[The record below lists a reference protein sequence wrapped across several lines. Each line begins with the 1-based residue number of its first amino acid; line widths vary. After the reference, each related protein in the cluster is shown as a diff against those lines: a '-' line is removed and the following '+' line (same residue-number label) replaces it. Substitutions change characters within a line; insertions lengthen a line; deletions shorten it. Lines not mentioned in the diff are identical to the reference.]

1 MPFEGERW
9 AIILYATG
17 TGYEQ
22 TPALARVFL
31 KELGYKL
38 PLATFKEEKETQ
50 EQQKLAKRAVR
61 GEEAGT
67 HIADY
72 KCIYIYTYQF
82 DPLSWAFGIFASVL
96 EVKVTTVRLLCE
108 VPDEPGRHLPP
119 KAKRKADAMKSDNG
133 GCRSKRSVAK
143 TSQASF
149 CRNKKSEFVSA
160 DFVFACCFY
169 RSKEAVLSTVR
180 LYSDHWKTFLFAF
193 ATACARPV
201 DTLLDL
207 PEKLNLRGLSGKY
220 LHCVAWKVLRDAGPL
235 KTSPRSWADLWQ
247 ALYRSGRR
255 LKIRKMMNWTSIHLE
270 SRVLMRSDGAS
281 WLVYPCSFL

>member
-38 PLATFKEEKETQ
+38 PLATFKEEEETL
-50 EQQKLAKRAVR
+50 EQQELAKRAVR

-67 HIADY
+67 RIADY
-72 KCIYIYTYQF
+72 ICRSF
-82 DPLSWAFGIFASVL
+82 ELSIWNICERSGSQSA
-96 EVKVTTVRLLCE
+96 TVRLLCE
-108 VPDEPGRHLPP
+108 VLDEPGRHLPP

-160 DFVFACCFY
+160 DFVFSCCFY
-169 RSKEAVLSTVR
+169 RSKEVVLSTVR
-180 LYSDHWKTFLFAF
+180 LYSDH
-193 ATACARPV
+193 
-201 DTLLDL
+201 
-207 PEKLNLRGLSGKY
+207 
-220 LHCVAWKVLRDAGPL
+220 
-235 KTSPRSWADLWQ
+235 
-247 ALYRSGRR
+247 
-255 LKIRKMMNWTSIHLE
+255 
-270 SRVLMRSDGAS
+270 
-281 WLVYPCSFL
+281 